1 MPIQLTR
8 QKNIL
13 ILILFLSVSLLSG
26 CLPASYSLTTEEL
39 AKQWWNQGAEATMR
53 KYSGKTVELSG
64 VVAGKAPAR
73 TSSEATLLLYENSP
87 AQLLI
92 TVDFPPERF
101 QDVAAIRQGSFL
113 TVKGTFYGVIGS
125 KNGWNNIVI
134 HNAKIVD

>member
-8 QKNIL
+8 QKNVL

-64 VVAGKAPAR
+64 VVAGKAPAPV
-73 TSSEATLLLYENSP
+73 P
-87 AQLLI
+87 AVRPLCCFTRI
-92 TVDFPPERF
+92 PR
-101 QDVAAIRQGSFL
+101 R
-113 TVKGTFYGVIGS
+113 
-125 KNGWNNIVI
+125 NC
-134 HNAKIVD
+134 